1 MFERVDSPT
10 DELLGPLEII
20 GCVTTFDDEVET
32 GRVNVC
38 VCAKG
43 LLLTRGARGLV
54 GGRLKLGNRKPL
66 NGFEIG
72 LNLN

>member
-1 MFERVDSPT
+1 MLERVDSPI
-10 DELLGPLEII
+10 DALLGALEII
-20 GCVTTFDDEVET
+20 GCVTTFDDEVDT
-32 GRVNVC
+32 GRVKVC
-38 VCAKG
+38 GCAKG

-54 GGRLKLGNRKPL
+54 GGRLKLGNRKLL